1 MLSIISSPWAGSA
14 ASALLGEWQLLRAA
28 LGTKRALTEV
38 YGKELDH
45 WSNID

>member
-1 MLSIISSPWAGSA
+1 MCWVSGV

-45 WSNID
+45 WSDID